1 LSSRYNFNQYT
12 YRDEFVS
19 DGILR
24 AVEVFRSFDPSKS
37 SNPFG
42 YFTKV
47 IYRTFLQR
55 IKKEKTERQMR
66 DKLIMVNDVY
76 TLQEGDDCQI
86 NRDMIIGDFQFD
98 SMGDQ

>member
-1 LSSRYNFNQYT
+1 
-12 YRDEFVS
+12 
-19 DGILR
+19 
-24 AVEVFRSFDPSKS
+24 
-37 SNPFG
+37 
-42 YFTKV
+42 
-47 IYRTFLQR
+47 
-55 IKKEKTERQMR
+55 MR